1 MVNLRTRKTLIFNP
15 LHLSGFG
22 VKLTVQDLAH
32 MSVLRVTN
40 GREDERQSTSYAFR
54 PRRFPFSG
62 IIVEGKSGYVSL
74 QAFHWLSK
82 FRIPLFIMDYKGNL
96 LSSLLPRS
104 PSKPELREAQFN
116 AAHSPE
122 RKFKIARAL
131 VQAKVARS
139 IQVLDYLSE
148 LHDLKKTVR
157 TVTEQSERLSS
168 ARTVRDV
175 RLIEAQVA
183 TRYWY
188 ALDSM
193 LPKHLCFDGRHR
205 YSANASD
212 PVNASLNYGYG
223 VLKGECLRH
232 VNSAG
237 LESTIGFLHDSRVS
251 RERINHALA
260 HDLMEPFRWLIDL
273 TVMEMFTSN
282 QLDLKDFYFTGDD
295 YTYRFE
301 HDAKLRFIHQLI
313 DHFQKPVQ
321 INGEGHSWSMVIQ
334 QKTRALGE
342 FLLEPKRELDF
353 IEPSPLLERP
363 IEVA

>member
-1 MVNLRTRKTLIFNP
+1 MKPVR
-15 LHLSGFG
+15 
-22 VKLTVQDLAH
+22 
-32 MSVLRVTN
+32 
-40 GREDERQSTSYAFR
+40 
-54 PRRFPFSG
+54 
-62 IIVEGKSGYVSL
+62 SL
-74 QAFHWLSK
+74 
-82 FRIPLFIMDYKGNL
+82 
-96 LSSLLPRS
+96 
-104 PSKPELREAQFN
+104 
-116 AAHSPE
+116 E

-148 LHDLKKTVR
+148 LHDLKRTVR
-157 TVTEQSERLSS
+157 TVTEQSERLKSVG
-168 ARTVRDV
+168 TVRDV

-193 LPKHLCFDGRHR
+193 LPRHLCFDGRHR

-237 LESTIGFLHDSRVS
+237 LESTIGFLHDSHVS

-282 QLDLKDFYFTGDD
+282 ALDLKDFYFTGDD

-301 HDAKLRFIHQLI
+301 HDAKLRFISALVEHFKKRVDYDGQLC
-313 DHFQKPVQ
+313 
-321 INGEGHSWSMVIQ
+321 SWSSVIQ
-334 QKTRALGE
+334 GKTRELGR
-342 FLLEPKRELDF
+342 FLVEPTKSLDF
-353 IEPSPLLERP
+353 VEPQP
-363 IEVA
+363 ILQRMEAV